1 MFNSKLIAYISAL
14 IVGIGLFFISV
25 QGLNGR
31 LTQDRKPWPEFQD
44 VAGVVISSHLFEFGT
59 IADNLINAIS
69 SQNIKVTILEDS
81 SSILENWKDIK
92 STLNQVSFLPIA
104 HTGVW
109 IRDFAPLHLQ
119 HSNLLS
125 SKVAL
130 GFADLEYL
138 LEPILDDRLPIQLA
152 DAFKSP
158 ILNIPVKLD
167 GGNIITTASD
177 CFLSDDF
184 VFPDPSNKTP
194 LQIEEAKRTKD
205 LLQENLN
212 CQAHFFSNAP
222 HPHVDMY
229 LKPINSKTLLLSEIS
244 SDLIKFLKEKDYP
257 DLKSVEQVKEQLD
270 QIVEQVPPHYKIVR
284 IPMPTPSQGLF
295 RNYANSLLLGKTVLM
310 PSFKKSSHISGPYVD
325 QELLEGIESLA
336 RLTYETLGFKVISI
350 EADKII
356 AAGGGLHC
364 IAITIPKQD
373 F

>member
-1 MFNSKLIAYISAL
+1 MFNSKLLAYISAL
-14 IVGIGLFFISV
+14 VVGIGLFFISDL
-25 QGLNGR
+25 GLDGK
-31 LTQDRKPWPEFQD
+31 LTKDRRPWPEFHD
-44 VAGVVISSHLFEFGT
+44 VASVVISSHLFEFGT
-59 IADNLINAIS
+59 IADNLINAVS

-81 SSILENWKDIK
+81 TSILENWKDIK
-92 STLNQVSFLPIA
+92 TTLNHVTFLPIA

-125 SKVAL
+125 SKVTL

-138 LEPILDDRLPIQLA
+138 LEPTLDDRLPIRLA
-152 DAFKSP
+152 DAFRTP

-167 GGNIITTASD
+167 GGNIIATASD

-184 VFPDPSNKTP
+184 VFPDPSSKTP
-194 LQIEEAKRTKD
+194 VQIQNAKNAKD
-205 LLQENLN
+205 HLEENLN
-212 CQAHFFSNAP
+212 CQVHFLSNAP

-229 LKPINSKTLLLSEIS
+229 LKPINSKTLLLSEIP
-244 SDLIKFLKEKDYP
+244 SDLIKFLKERDYP
-257 DLKSVEQVKEQLD
+257 DLSNVEQVKVQLD
-270 QIVEQVPPHYKIVR
+270 QIVEQIPAQYSVVR
-284 IPMPTPSQGLF
+284 IPMPTPTLGLF
-295 RNYANSLLLGKTVLM
+295 RNYTNSLLLGKSVLL
-310 PSFKKSSHISGPYVD
+310 PSFKKSSHISGTYVD
-325 QELLEGIESLA
+325 QELLEGIESHA

-364 IAITIPKQD
+364 IAITIPKQN